1 MSVSLITSFV
11 GTAANLFGAA
21 KQRRLAEQA
30 SRQAQI
36 DAQKAFK
43 AIEKSK
49 ILDLEL
55 PMRQYEIQ
63 QENIERATR
72 QAVEAAREA
81 GPRGVA
87 AIPRI
92 QAAAVQGYQ
101 GLTAM
106 KEKALIGLGNLAEQQ
121 RVRGELAEAELRQR
135 AATGAQTAA
144 AEARATADVMTT
156 SALKSLTGAIGEE
169 TKFDPDEELYGEQGG
184 GFLGFLNRGAQAKFK
199 PGSQEALDK
208 MTFDTNKRA
217 EEAFPGI
224 DATGILEE
232 AAFKGMGLPSINLMN
247 QFMATQRPK
256 QKSVLTY

>member
-49 ILDLEL
+49 ILDFEL

-121 RVRGELAEAELRQR
+121 RVRGELAEAELRQT

-156 SALKSLTGAIGEE
+156 SGLKSLAGTLGGL
-169 TKFDPDEELYGEQGG
+169 TKFDPDEELYPEGDDGMFGDEGDDGMFGAVGEGAQGFNFIPTTGRGLEKAQRGANRKPFGETKVG
-184 GFLGFLNRGAQAKFK
+184 GFLGSIPGFLG
-199 PGSQEALDK
+199 
-208 MTFDTNKRA
+208 
-217 EEAFPGI
+217 
-224 DATGILEE
+224 
-232 AAFKGMGLPSINLMN
+232 GLFN
-247 QFMATQRPK
+247 
-256 QKSVLTY
+256 

>member
-43 AIEKSK
+43 AIERSK

-72 QAVEAAREA
+72 EAVEAAREA

-92 QAAAVQGYQ
+92 QAAAVQGYE

-121 RVRGELAEAELRQR
+121 RARGEFAEAEMREK
-135 AATGAQTAA
+135 AAIGAQTAA
-144 AEARATADVMTT
+144 AEARATADAMTT
-156 SALKSLTGAIGEE
+156 SGLTSLAETLGGL
-169 TKFDPDEELYGEQGG
+169 TKFDPDEELYPEGEFGAVGEGAEGFNFIPTTARGLGKAQRRANRKPFGETKVG
-184 GFLGFLNRGAQAKFK
+184 GFLGGIPDFLG
-199 PGSQEALDK
+199 
-208 MTFDTNKRA
+208 
-217 EEAFPGI
+217 
-224 DATGILEE
+224 
-232 AAFKGMGLPSINLMN
+232 GLFN
-247 QFMATQRPK
+247 
-256 QKSVLTY
+256 

>member
-43 AIEKSK
+43 AIERSK
-49 ILDLEL
+49 VLDLEL

-72 QAVEAAREA
+72 EAVEAAREA

-92 QAAAVQGYQ
+92 QAAAVQGYE

-121 RVRGELAEAELRQR
+121 RVRGEFAEAELRER
-135 AATGAQTAA
+135 AAIGAQTAA
-144 AEARATADVMTT
+144 AEARATADAMTT
-156 SALKSLTGAIGEE
+156 SGLTSLAGTLGGL
-169 TKFDPDEELYGEQGG
+169 TKFDPDEELYGKEGQGV
-184 GFLGFLNRGAQAKFK
+184 LGFLNRGAQAKFK
-199 PGSQEALDK
+199 PGSQAALDK
-208 MTFDTNKRA
+208 ITFDTNNRL
-217 EEAFPGI
+217 EESFSGI
-224 DATGILEE
+224 DTSSILQQ
-232 AAFKGMGLPSINLMN
+232 AAFGNMSLPSVNLMN
-247 QFMATQRPK
+247 QFMARPK
-256 QKSVLTY
+256 GQTPVLTF

>member
-36 DAQKAFK
+36 DGQKAFK
-43 AIEKSK
+43 AIERSK

-72 QAVEAAREA
+72 EAVEAAREA

-92 QAAAVQGYQ
+92 QAAAVQGYE

-121 RVRGELAEAELRQR
+121 RVRGEFAEAELRER
-135 AATGAQTAA
+135 AAIGAQTAA
-144 AEARATADVMTT
+144 AEARATADAMTT
-156 SALKSLTGAIGEE
+156 SGLTSLAGTLGGL
-169 TKFDPDEELYGEQGG
+169 TKFDPDKELYPEGDDGMFGAVGQGAQGFEFIPTTARGLAKAQRGANRKPFGETKVG
-184 GFLGFLNRGAQAKFK
+184 GFLGGIPDFLG
-199 PGSQEALDK
+199 
-208 MTFDTNKRA
+208 
-217 EEAFPGI
+217 
-224 DATGILEE
+224 
-232 AAFKGMGLPSINLMN
+232 GLFN
-247 QFMATQRPK
+247 
-256 QKSVLTY
+256 

>member
-81 GPRGVA
+81 GPRVLLLFHGFSCSCSRV
-87 AIPRI
+87 R
-92 QAAAVQGYQ
+92 

-106 KEKALIGLGNLAEQQ
+106 KEKLLLVLVIL
-121 RVRGELAEAELRQR
+121 
-135 AATGAQTAA
+135 
-144 AEARATADVMTT
+144 
-156 SALKSLTGAIGEE
+156 
-169 TKFDPDEELYGEQGG
+169 
-184 GFLGFLNRGAQAKFK
+184 LNSK
-199 PGSQEALDK
+199 E
-208 MTFDTNKRA
+208 
-217 EEAFPGI
+217 
-224 DATGILEE
+224 LEE
-232 AAFKGMGLPSINLMN
+232 SLLKLS
-247 QFMATQRPK
+247 
-256 QKSVLTY
+256 

>member
-11 GTAANLFGAA
+11 GTAANLIGAA

-30 SRQAQI
+30 SAQARI

-63 QENIERATR
+63 QENIERATKE
-72 QAVEAAREA
+72 AVEAAREA

-92 QAAAVQGYQ
+92 QAAAVQGYE

-121 RVRGELAEAELRQR
+121 RARGELAEAELRER

-144 AEARATADVMTT
+144 AEATATADAMTKSGLT
-156 SALKSLTGAIGEE
+156 SLAGTLGGL
-169 TKFDPDEELYGEQGG
+169 TKFDPDKELYGKDGG
-184 GFLGFLNRGAQAKFK
+184 GIFGFLNRGAQAGFK

-208 MTFDTNKRA
+208 MTFDANKSL
-217 EEAFPGI
+217 EESFSGI
-224 DATGILEE
+224 DTSGILQQ
-232 AAFKGMGLPSINLMN
+232 AAFGNTGLSSVNLMN
-247 QFMATQRPK
+247 QLVARPK
-256 QKSVLTY
+256 QTPVLTF

>member
-30 SRQAQI
+30 TRQAQI
-36 DAQKAFK
+36 DAEKAFR

-49 ILDLEL
+49 VLDLEL
-55 PMRQYEIQ
+55 PMREYQIQ

-72 QAVEAAREA
+72 EAVEAAKEA

-92 QAAAVQGYQ
+92 QAAAVQGYE

-121 RVRGELAEAELRQR
+121 RVRGELAEAELRER

-144 AEARATADVMTT
+144 AEARATADAMTT
-156 SALKSLTGAIGEE
+156 SALTSLTGAIGQA
-169 TKFDPDEELYGEQGG
+169 TKFDPDKELYSEGDDGMFGAVGEVAEAFNFIPTTARGLTKAQSRANRKDFGDTKVG
-184 GFLGFLNRGAQAKFK
+184 GFLEQEIVPFFGQKVPQFFGQVPGFLG
-199 PGSQEALDK
+199 GL
-208 MTFDTNKRA
+208 
-217 EEAFPGI
+217 
-224 DATGILEE
+224 L
-232 AAFKGMGLPSINLMN
+232 KG
-247 QFMATQRPK
+247 K
-256 QKSVLTY
+256 